1 MELCGVATGVG
12 VASFFHISLRIY
24 KKRCFDTA
32 VKIEKNSTKYFKI
45 YLNKL
50 MRCSIFCRY

>member
-24 KKRCFDTA
+24 IKKMCFDTA
-32 VKIEKNSTKYFKI
+32 VKIEKISTKY
-45 YLNKL
+45 
-50 MRCSIFCRY
+50 